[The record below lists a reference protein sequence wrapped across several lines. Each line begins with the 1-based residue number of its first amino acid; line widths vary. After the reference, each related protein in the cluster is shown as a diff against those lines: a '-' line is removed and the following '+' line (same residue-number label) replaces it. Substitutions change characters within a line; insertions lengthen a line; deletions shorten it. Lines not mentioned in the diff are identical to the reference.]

1 MKASE
6 ILELLRA
13 GYTRAEIDAM
23 NAEPAPEATPEP
35 EAEPEAT
42 EEVAPDA
49 PTPEPDEPTINNADL
64 IKAIETLTKTVQAS
78 NKLFALMPDASEQA
92 DALQTMLDNYVK

>member
-6 ILELLRA
+6 ILELIRA

-23 NAEPAPEATPEP
+23 NAEPAPEAESET
-35 EAEPEAT
+35 A
-42 EEVAPDA
+42 
-49 PTPEPDEPTINNADL
+49 PDEPTINNADL

>member
-6 ILELLRA
+6 ILELIRA

-23 NAEPAPEATPEP
+23 NAEPAPEAEAEPEEEP
-35 EAEPEAT
+35 EAEPEAESET
-42 EEVAPDA
+42 A
-49 PTPEPDEPTINNADL
+49 PDEPTINNADL